1 MRANSSPFGVGTPA
15 PFRFW
20 LGEHTQ
26 PRFWASG
33 LPGGG
38 CFSRLRDMEKPLCC
52 APARVNSGTKPGY
65 VRSLHTPL
73 PGAALDMW
81 SAGGRLAA
89 GDRGQASESMSAMS
103 IAVGRPDGHPTSI
116 GCE

>member
-33 LPGGG
+33 LPRRRPFLEIAGHGKAPVLRPG
-38 CFSRLRDMEKPLCC
+38 VGELGDEAGLVRLLGLKLADPTFCRSRL
-52 APARVNSGTKPGY
+52 
-65 VRSLHTPL
+65 
-73 PGAALDMW
+73 
-81 SAGGRLAA
+81 
-89 GDRGQASESMSAMS
+89 
-103 IAVGRPDGHPTSI
+103 
-116 GCE
+116 